1 MTRDIVWF
9 KDIRKGDVGI
19 AGGKGA
25 NLGELTS
32 AGIHVPPGF
41 VVGTSA
47 YEAFAEQNDLLPHI
61 GALLSGL
68 NPGDHAALQVV
79 SQEIKALITACHVPE
94 TTAGETRDAYGE
106 LGVDTRVAVRS
117 SATAED
123 LAGAS
128 FAGQQATYLNIA
140 GADAVVEAVKSCW
153 ASLFEPQAIAYRA
166 RAGFDQLA
174 VKMAV
179 VVQAMVQSERSGVM
193 FTINPVTGDSSQMV
207 IEAVYGLGE
216 ACVSGQVTPDTYIVD
231 KASLAAV
238 ERSISEQDRQ
248 LVFDAAAGS
257 DVWQEIEAAARSQ
270 PKVSEEQLVELSR
283 LGLRIEEHY
292 GAPQDIEWAL
302 AGGELYSL
310 QARPVTT
317 I

>member
-1 MTRDIVWF
+1 VTIAWFRDIS
-9 KDIRKGDVGI
+9 KGDVGM

-25 NLGELTS
+25 NLGELTN
-32 AGIHVPPGF
+32 AGIRVPPGF
-41 VVGTSA
+41 VVTTAA
-47 YEAFAEQNDLLPHI
+47 YEVFSQQDDLLPHI
-61 GALLSGL
+61 GRLLDSL
-68 NPGDHAALQVV
+68 DASDHAALQVV
-79 SQEIKALITACHVPE
+79 SQEIKALVTAAHVPDA
-94 TTAGETRDAYGE
+94 TAEAIGGAYDG
-106 LGVDTRVAVRS
+106 LGAETRVAVRS

-140 GADAVVEAVKSCW
+140 GPDAVVEAVKSCW

-166 RAGFDQLA
+166 RAGFGQLE

-193 FTINPVTGDSSQMV
+193 FTINPVTSDAAQMV
-207 IEAVYGLGE
+207 VEAVYGLGE

-231 KASLAAV
+231 KASLSAV

-248 LVFDAAAGS
+248 LVFDPEVGS
-257 DVWQEIEAAARSQ
+257 DVWRDIEPAVRSGQ
-270 PKVSEEQLVELSR
+270 KIADETIAELAR
-283 LGLRIEEHY
+283 LGVRIEEHY
-292 GAPQDIEWAL
+292 GAPQDVEWAL
-302 AGGELYSL
+302 AGGDLYVL

-317 I
+317 V